1 MSNRTSNH
9 TLNQRLAAVMKVLKG
24 KYSVSEVARELGVA
38 RTTLKRWIIKY
49 QNNGVAGLK
58 ESHTWQHYS
67 ASLKR
72 AAVHDYLDHHLS
84 QMECC
89 RKYNLSDHGVLMRW
103 VNQYTNGKTLKK
115 TTGGSTK
122 MKARRKTTYEQRLE
136 IVHFTLAND
145 KDYRAAMEKYGV
157 SYSQVYSWVRKY
169 EQDGRDALK
178 DHRGHQIQEPALAK
192 LSKEERLERRIKE
205 LEACNQDLAAENFF
219 LKKLSALENKNKK

>member
-24 KYSVSEVARELGVA
+24 KYSVSEVARELGVDK
-38 RTTLKRWIIKY
+38 TTLKRWIIKY

-58 ESHTWQHYS
+58 EAHTWRRYS
-67 ASLKR
+67 ADLKR
-72 AAVHDYLDHHLS
+72 AAIHDYLDHHLS
-84 QMECC
+84 QRECC
-89 RKYNLSDHGVLMRW
+89 RKYNLSSRGVLMRW

-122 MKARRKTTYEQRLE
+122 MKARRKTTYDQRLE

-169 EQDGRDALK
+169 EQDGRDALI

-219 LKKLSALENKNKK
+219 LKKLSALENENKK